1 MIEALKKR
9 IKAARNEVPADLVLK
24 KGRVVNVFTGAI
36 SEKDVAIYD
45 GAIVGVG
52 SGYHGKEEKDIEGK
66 WVVPG
71 LIDGH
76 IHIESSMLVPSRLA
90 AALVVHGTTAI
101 VADPHEIANVMGLE
115 GIRFML
121 RDSRKIPF
129 DIFFMAPSCVPAT
142 HLETAGAYLGPSDLL
157 KLNDEPRILGL
168 AEMMNFPG
176 VLSGDQKTI
185 EKIDLFRD
193 KIIDGHCP
201 SLSGNDLQAY
211 VAAGIRSD
219 HETTVLSEGLEKV
232 ETGMMLMIREGT
244 SAKNL
249 KELVPLVNRGN
260 ARRFCFVSDDL
271 HPEDIQQRGHLN
283 YMIKKAIQLGLDPV
297 TAIQLATLNPA
308 EYFGLKDRG
317 AIAPGFRADI
327 AVLNDLNTFEVN
339 SVYKDG
345 RLVFDKGSLVN
356 FPNGQDRATLM
367 KPEPLNISPLSPE
380 SFRILY
386 SEDKAKVIEVVPG
399 QLITHMRFEKIKSDN
414 GYVVA
419 DTASDVLKLCVVERH
434 GATGHIWLGLVKG
447 FGLKLGAMAT
457 SVAHDSHNVI
467 AVGVTDEEIFRAVEA
482 VRIMGGGLS
491 VVKDN
496 EILAQVPLEIA
507 GLMSCEPLEILVQ
520 KLREIKKAAAGLGCA
535 LGEPFMTLS
544 FLALPVIPE
553 LKLTDMGLVDV
564 NKFEIVP
571 LFSGD

>member
-36 SEKDVAIYD
+36 NEKDVAIYD
-45 GAIVGVG
+45 GVIVGVG
-52 SGYHGKEEKDIEGK
+52 SGYQGREEKDIQGK
-66 WVVPG
+66 WVIPG

-76 IHIESSMLVPSRLA
+76 IHIESSMLAPSCLA
-90 AALVVHGTTAI
+90 EALVVHGTTAI

-157 KLNDEPRILGL
+157 KLYDEPRILGL

-176 VLSGDQKTI
+176 VLSGDQEI
-185 EKIDLFRD
+185 LEKIDLFRT
-193 KIIDGHCP
+193 KVLDGHCP

-211 VAAGIRSD
+211 VTAGIRSD

-232 ETGMMLMIREGT
+232 EAGMMLMIREGT

-249 KELVPLVNRGN
+249 EELVPLVNKGN

-271 HPEDIQQRGHLN
+271 HPEDIQQRGHVN
-283 YMIKKAIQLGLDPV
+283 YIVKKAIQLGLDPV

-317 AIAPGFRADI
+317 AVAPGLRADL
-327 AVLNDLNTFEVN
+327 AVLNDLEGFEVN

-345 RLVFDKGSLVN
+345 RMVVDKGSLVN
-356 FPNGQDRATLM
+356 FPNGQERATLM
-367 KPEPLNISPLSPE
+367 KPEPLNIPSLSPE
-380 SFRILY
+380 SFRIPY

-399 QLITHMRFEKIKSDN
+399 QLITHMRLKKIKSN
-414 GYVVA
+414 KGYA
-419 DTASDVLKLCVVERH
+419 ATDTESDVLKLCVVERH
-434 GATGHIWLGLVKG
+434 KATGNIGLGLVRG
-447 FGLKLGAMAT
+447 FGLKHGAMAT

-496 EILAQVPLEIA
+496 EILAKVPLEIA
-507 GLMSCEPLEILVQ
+507 GLMSGEPLETLVQ
-520 KLREIKKAAAGLGCA
+520 KLGEIKEAAAGLGCA
-535 LGEPFMTLS
+535 LEEPFMALS

-564 NKFEIVP
+564 NKFEIVS
-571 LFSGD
+571 LFIVG

>member
-1 MIEALKKR
+1 MIEALKHR
-9 IKAARNEVPADLVLK
+9 IRAARNEIPADLVLK
-24 KGRVVNVFTGAI
+24 KGRVVNVFTGGIA
-36 SEKDVAIYD
+36 EKDVAICD
-45 GAIVGVG
+45 GFIVGVG
-52 SGYHGKEEKDIEGK
+52 SGYHGREEKNIKGK
-66 WVVPG
+66 WVTPG

-90 AALVVHGTTAI
+90 AALLVHGTTAI

-121 RDSRKIPF
+121 KDSREIPF

-142 HLETAGAYLGPSDLL
+142 HLETAGAHLGPSDLL
-157 KLNDEPRILGL
+157 KLKDEPRILGL

-176 VLSGDQKTI
+176 VLSGDQEI
-185 EKIDLFRD
+185 LEKIDLF
-193 KIIDGHCP
+193 KNKVLDGHCP
-201 SLSGNDLQAY
+201 SLSGKDLQAY
-211 VAAGIRSD
+211 VSTGIRSD
-219 HETTVLSEGLEKV
+219 HETTVLSEGLEKI
-232 ETGMMLMIREGT
+232 EIGMMLMIREGT

-249 KELVPLVNRGN
+249 DELVPLVNRGN

-283 YMIKKAIQLGLDPV
+283 TVVKKAIQSGLDPV

-317 AIAPGFRADI
+317 AVAPGFRADL
-327 AVLNDLNTFEVN
+327 AVVNDLNGFEVN
-339 SVYKDG
+339 AVYKDG
-345 RLVFDKGSLVN
+345 RMVVDRGSLVS
-356 FPNGQDRATLM
+356 FPDFEDRTM
-367 KPEPLNISPLSPE
+367 WVKPGPLNISSLSPE
-380 SFRILY
+380 SFRIPH
-386 SEDKAKVIEVVPG
+386 SENKAKVIEVVPG
-399 QLITHMRFEKIKSDN
+399 QLITHVRFEKIRSRN
-414 GYVVA
+414 GYVVT
-419 DTASDVLKLCVVERH
+419 DIESDILKLCVVERH
-434 GATGHIWLGLVKG
+434 RATGHIGLGMVRG
-447 FGLKLGAMAT
+447 FGLKHGAIAT

-467 AVGVTDEEIFRAVEA
+467 AVGVTDGEIYRAVED

-496 EILAQVPLEIA
+496 ETLAKVPLEIA
-507 GLMSCEPLEILVQ
+507 GLMWGGSLEALVQ
-520 KLREIKKAAAGLGCA
+520 RLREIKKTAAGLGCV
-535 LGEPFMTLS
+535 LEEPFMALS

-571 LFSGD
+571 LFTVG

>member
-24 KGRVVNVFTGAI
+24 RGWVVNVFTGAI

-45 GAIVGVG
+45 GVIVGVG
-52 SGYHGKEEKDIEGK
+52 SGYQGKEEKDIDGK
-66 WVVPG
+66 WVIPG

-76 IHIESSMLVPSRLA
+76 IHIESSMLVPTCLA
-90 AALVVHGTTAI
+90 AALVIHGTTAI
-101 VADPHEIANVMGLE
+101 IADPHEIANVMGLE

-121 RDSRKIPF
+121 RDSRGIPF

-157 KLNDEPRILGL
+157 KLIDEPRILGL

-176 VLSGDQKTI
+176 VLSGDQKVL
-185 EKIDLFRD
+185 EKINLFRN
-193 KIIDGHCP
+193 KILDGHCP

-211 VAAGIRSD
+211 VTAGIRSD
-219 HETTVLSEGLEKV
+219 HETTVLAEGLEKV
-232 ETGMMLMIREGT
+232 ENGMMLMIREGT

-249 KELVPLVNRGN
+249 DELVPLVNRGN

-317 AIAPGFRADI
+317 AVAPGFRADL
-327 AVLNDLNTFEVN
+327 AVLNDLNSLEVN

-345 RLVFDKGSLVN
+345 RMVVDKGSLVY
-356 FPNGQDRATLM
+356 FPHGQDRATLV
-367 KPEPLNISPLSPE
+367 KPDPLNISPLSPE
-380 SFRILY
+380 SFRIPY
-386 SEDKAKVIEVVPG
+386 SDDKAKVIEVLPG
-399 QLITHMRFEKIKSDN
+399 QLITHMRFEKIKSDS
-414 GYVVA
+414 GCVVT
-419 DTASDVLKLCVVERH
+419 DTVSDVLKLCVVERH
-434 GATGHIWLGLVKG
+434 GATGHIGLGLVTG
-447 FGLKLGAMAT
+447 FGLKHGAMAT

-467 AVGVTDEEIFRAVEA
+467 AVGVTDGEIFRAVEA

-496 EILAQVPLEIA
+496 EILAKVPLEIA
-507 GLMSCEPLEILVQ
+507 GLMSGEPLETLVQ
-520 KLREIKKAAAGLGCA
+520 KLREIKKTAAELGCA
-535 LGEPFMTLS
+535 LEEPFMALS

-571 LFSGD
+571 LFS